1 MSAAEQKSLLMDA
14 TMIVAELGVSRA
26 IADKIIRDWCSK
38 RAGVTRP
45 EGIRKKY
52 VHRID
57 VEAWVAD
64 NTRRAA

>member
-1 MSAAEQKSLLMDA
+1 MSATEQKSLLMDA
-14 TMIVAELGVSRA
+14 TMIAAELGVTRA
-26 IADKIIRDWCSK
+26 VAHKIIRGWCAK
-38 RAGVTRP
+38 RAGVTQP

-52 VHRID
+52 VHRAD